1 MNRFLERNICMIEE
15 SLRYQEVAHITRKSG
30 RETKPYFKYRQRHF
44 HFHKKDKL
52 MV

>member
-1 MNRFLERNICMIEE
+1 MIEE
-15 SLRYQEVAHITRKSG
+15 SLGYQEVDLFTRKSG
-30 RETKPYFKYRQRHF
+30 RETEPYFNYRQRHF